1 MFGNADVE
9 SDLVTIMTQR
19 LYNLTYFFCIILDFS
34 CYFGFFYYLLWLQ
47 HPHTHSQE
55 KQC

>member
-34 CYFGFFYYLLWLQ
+34 YFGFFYYLLWLQ